1 MELRTPPVEFVAIQ
15 PDQWTEPFWEAA
27 SQHRLVCARCAQCGT
42 YRMPPSPFC
51 PRCRSQ
57 QIEWEQVS
65 GRGTVFT
72 YTVVHHPVL
81 PTLSDHVPYAV
92 AVVRLPDAGGVR
104 LLGNVVGMDS
114 EDLTVGLP
122 VRVVWADIREGV
134 SVPRFEPDQRP

>member
-1 MELRTPPVEFVAIQ
+1 MELRTPPAEFVAIQ
-15 PDQWTEPFWEAA
+15 PDQWTKPFWEAA
-27 SQHRLVCARCAQCGT
+27 SQHRLICARCSQCGT

-57 QIEWEQVS
+57 QIEWEQIS
-65 GRGTVFT
+65 GRGTIFT

-81 PTLSDHVPYAV
+81 PALSDHVPYAV

-114 EDLTVGLP
+114 EELAVGLP
-122 VRVVWADIREGV
+122 VRVVWADIRDGV
-134 SVPRFEPDQRP
+134 SVPRFEPDGSP